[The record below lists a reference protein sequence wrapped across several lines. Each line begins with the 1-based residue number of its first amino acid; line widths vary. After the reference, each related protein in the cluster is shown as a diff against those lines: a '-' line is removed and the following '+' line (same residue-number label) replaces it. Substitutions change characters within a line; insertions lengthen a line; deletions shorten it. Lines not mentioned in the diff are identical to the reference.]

1 MSKVQVYDPPMCCPT
16 GVCGPRVD
24 PALPQFAAD
33 LEWLAA
39 QGVTVERYNLAQQ
52 PQAFTENEVVKAAIS
67 EDGMT
72 CMPLILVD
80 GKIASCGG
88 YPSRQELAA
97 MAGLSAGVQRET
109 DRLRSAFK
117 IVQGK
122 CCG

>member
-1 MSKVQVYDPPMCCPT
+1 MPKVQVYDPPMCCPT

-24 PALPQFAAD
+24 PVLPQFAAD

-52 PQAFTENEVVKAAIS
+52 PRAFAENEAVKAALS
-67 EDGMT
+67 EDGMASL
-72 CMPLILVD
+72 PLILVD
-80 GKIASCGG
+80 GKIASRGG

-97 MAGLSAGVQRET
+97 IAGLPADVPRKT
-109 DRLRSAFK
+109 DRPRSAFK